1 MNRTKLTLNATLTAI
16 LCAGLS
22 ACSDGGGTTPDMAKN
37 SDMQQPADMTVVMP
51 KSVYTM
57 TNETTEN
64 QIAVYKRAADG
75 TLTAFNNYATGGRGT
90 GAALQSQGSLVYD
103 DTQKLLFAVNAGDNT
118 VSMMAVQNDGSLTL
132 LSRQL
137 TGGFKP
143 VSVTVSGSL
152 VFVLNAGDQS
162 GAASIQGFQISGSTL
177 TQLQNSNKP
186 LSAMSPGPAQIQF
199 ASNGKLLVVTEKSTN
214 KLTTYTVDSGT
225 VGNAN
230 PQMSKGMSPY
240 GFAVTANQQLVV
252 SEAGTGAASSYSIG
266 TGGTLTAVS
275 SSISS
280 GQTAP
285 CWVSIVNNTA
295 YVTNA
300 GSNNISSYNIGTDGT
315 LSLLNGTAGTTGMAP
330 TDEDATDGNEYLYVL
345 NSKDHSFSIFGINSD
360 KSLTKKTDFTGLPMN
375 AVGLVAR

>member
-22 ACSDGGGTTPDMAKN
+22 ACSDGGSTTPDMAKN

-57 TNETTEN
+57 SNETTEN
-64 QIAVYKRAADG
+64 QIVVYKRAADG

-90 GAALQSQGSLVYD
+90 GTALQSQGSLVYD
-103 DTQKLLFAVNAGDNT
+103 DTQKLLFAVNGGDNT

-137 TGGFKP
+137 TLGFNP

-152 VFVLNAGDQS
+152 VFVLNAGDRS

-186 LSAMSPGPAQIQF
+186 LSTMSPGPAQIQF
-199 ASNGKLLVVTEKSTN
+199 ASSGKLLVVTEKSTN
-214 KLTTYTVDSGT
+214 KISTYTVDAGVVT
-225 VGNAN
+225 GPN
-230 PQMSKGMSPY
+230 PQNAKGMTPY
-240 GFAVTANQQLVV
+240 GFAVTQNQQLVV
-252 SEAGTGAASSYSIG
+252 TESGTGAASSYSIG

-275 SSISS
+275 SSVSS
-280 GQTAP
+280 GQTSP
-285 CWVSIVNNTA
+285 CWVSIANNTA
-295 YVTNA
+295 YVVNSGT
-300 GSNNISSYNIGTDGT
+300 NNISSYGIGTDGT
-315 LSLLNGTAGTTGMAP
+315 LTLLNGTAGATGMGP
-330 TDEDATDGNEYLYVL
+330 TDEDTTDGNEYLYVL
-345 NSKDHSFSIFGINSD
+345 NSRDHSFSIFGINAD
-360 KSLTKKTDFTGLPMN
+360 KSLTKKTDFTGIPMN
-375 AVGLVAR
+375 AAGLVAR